1 MNLGV
6 SRNRFCDF
14 LADPGSRNFSR
25 FYTNI
30 ARSRYALFAELMRDF
45 ILGMIAG
52 LMASISAA
60 MDSNDQEVQLKM
72 RSLIIW

>member
-1 MNLGV
+1 
-6 SRNRFCDF
+6 
-14 LADPGSRNFSR
+14 
-25 FYTNI
+25 
-30 ARSRYALFAELMRDF
+30 MRDF